1 MPPIKTPTNNRLMP
15 RIIYQPGVDTLR
27 DQRRLMTDTEWKYF
41 PISLYVEDAPM
52 ASAALSTYFEPVTN
66 GDADFPEIL
75 FHDGDVVMHEVPL

>member
-1 MPPIKTPTNNRLMP
+1 MAPPIKRPIQP